1 MMALEKRVPSL
12 LVQIRAKRDSLTA
25 AEQRVADYILCHPES
40 VLKCSVAEL
49 AICSGTSDATV
60 TRSIRKLG
68 MSSYNEMKVL
78 LARSTVAPVKLLN
91 SEIDE
96 GDSINDVAV
105 KVFGSII
112 NAVTL
117 TRDTLSSALL
127 ESAADLLFSARNI
140 YLVGLG
146 NSASSVS
153 DFQQK
158 LLRLG
163 RPVKVQ
169 FDPHLLLID
178 IVNYA
183 GPEDVCFAISHSGH
197 SKLVVD
203 AVTLCRERGCKVISL
218 TDNAPS
224 PVRELADISLCTMSS
239 ETQFNSYASTS
250 KIAQYAVCNVLYT
263 IMSYKH
269 EALAVKN
276 FTDVETNMQMYKC

>member
-1 MMALEKRVPSL
+1 MALENKVPSL

-25 AEQRVADYILCHPES
+25 TEQRVADYILDHPES
-40 VLKCSVAEL
+40 VLKYSVAEL
-49 AICSGTSDATV
+49 AASSGASDATV

-96 GDSINDVAV
+96 GDSISDVAF

-117 TRDTLSSALL
+117 TRDTVAPAQL
-127 ESAADLLFSARNI
+127 EIAADLLFDAKQI
-140 YLVGLG
+140 FLVGFG

-178 IVNYA
+178 IINYV

-203 AVTLCRERGCKVISL
+203 AVTLCRERGCKIISL

-224 PVRELADISLCTMSS
+224 PIRELADISLCTMSS
-239 ETQFNSYASTS
+239 ETQFNTYASAS

-276 FTDVETNMQMYKC
+276 FTDVEANMQMYKC

>member
-1 MMALEKRVPSL
+1 MALENKVPSL

-25 AEQRVADYILCHPES
+25 TEQRVADYILDHPES
-40 VLKCSVAEL
+40 VLKFSVAEL
-49 AICSGTSDATV
+49 AAGSGASDATV

-68 MSSYNEMKVL
+68 MSSYTEMQVL

-96 GDSINDVAV
+96 GDSISDVAF

-117 TRDTLSSALL
+117 TRDTVPPTQL
-127 ESAADLLFSARNI
+127 EIAADLLFDARQI
-140 YLVGLG
+140 FLVGFG

-178 IVNYA
+178 IINYA

-203 AVTLCRERGCKVISL
+203 AVTLCRERGCKIISL

-224 PVRELADISLCTMSS
+224 PIRELADISLFTMSS
-239 ETQFNSYASTS
+239 ETQFNTYASAS
-250 KIAQYAVCNVLYT
+250 KIAQYAICNVLYT

-269 EALAVKN
+269 EDLAVKN
-276 FTDVETNMQMYKC
+276 FTDVEANMQMYKC

>member
-1 MMALEKRVPSL
+1 MALENKVPSL

-25 AEQRVADYILCHPES
+25 TEQRVADYILDHPES
-40 VLKCSVAEL
+40 VLKFSVAEL
-49 AICSGTSDATV
+49 AVGSGASDATV

-68 MSSYNEMKVL
+68 MSSYTEMQVL

-96 GDSINDVAV
+96 GDSISDVAF

-117 TRDTLSSALL
+117 TRDTVPPTQL
-127 ESAADLLFSARNI
+127 EIAADLLFDARQI
-140 YLVGLG
+140 FLVGFG

-178 IVNYA
+178 IINYA

-203 AVTLCRERGCKVISL
+203 AVTLCRERGCKIISL

-224 PVRELADISLCTMSS
+224 PIRELADISLFTMSS
-239 ETQFNSYASTS
+239 ETQFNTYASAS
-250 KIAQYAVCNVLYT
+250 KIAQYAICNVLYT

-269 EALAVKN
+269 EDLAVKN
-276 FTDVETNMQMYKC
+276 FTDVEANMQMYKC